1 MKTDKVKTKARMNAV
16 AQLIARGKEKGHL
29 TLDEV
34 NEFLPYDV
42 INSDQLDDI
51 LTIINQ
57 NDIAIVDHRIT
68 RHRELSGGGKEEG
81 GEEDAAVRN
90 IRMDDSVRLYLRE
103 MGRVPLLNRD
113 GEVTLA
119 KRIEKGLAQAR
130 HGVFRVYQI
139 FAELDALLKRINE
152 AKAKI
157 EEVVNVSTEGR
168 LPLWKQREL
177 TIEIREAVHKAQKIK
192 NAIDKVYEKFKA
204 TRRSN
209 DADAEKRMHTD
220 LEKHRKELHNILEA
234 LSFNPIQVEKF
245 VFKVVQLRDKLLE
258 AQTEFAR
265 ANRLIEECQAGRFR
279 DAKRELLRLN
289 RLTAEELA
297 DISEKEVIDEMKKVA
312 QNTKRNISR
321 YEQKTLLPNDE
332 FLETVTRI
340 IAGQNEAYDAKMAL
354 VNANVRLVVSIA
366 KKYTNRGLQFLDL
379 IQEGNIGLMRAV
391 DKFDYTKGYK
401 FSTYATW
408 WIRQAITRAIA
419 DQARTIRIPVHM
431 IEAIGKVIRASRQL
445 QQEQARDPLPEEIA
459 EYLNMSIEKVRRVL
473 KIAQDPISLETP
485 IGDEEDSHLGDF
497 IEDKSAIS
505 PAKSAAFSM
514 LQEQIEKVLGDL
526 SPREEKVL
534 RYRFGIGSGMPR
546 TLDEVGVVFEVTRER
561 VRQIEAKALRK
572 LRHPSRSKM
581 LKAFLDM

>member
-1 MKTDKVKTKARMNAV
+1 MKTEKVKTKARQDAV

-68 RHRELSGGGKEEG
+68 RHRELGVASKDEG

-139 FAELDALLKRINE
+139 FAELDVLLKRINE
-152 AKAKI
+152 SKAKI

-177 TIEIREAVHKAQKIK
+177 IIEIREAVHKAQKIK
-192 NAIDKVYEKFKA
+192 NAIDKAYEKFKA
-204 TRRSN
+204 TRRGS
-209 DADAEKRMHTD
+209 DSEAEKHLETE
-220 LEKHRKELHNILEA
+220 LEKHRKELHKVLEA
-234 LSFNPIQVEKF
+234 LNFNPIQVEKF
-245 VFKVVQLRDKLLE
+245 AFKVVQLRDKLLE

-289 RLTAEELA
+289 RLTAEEINE
-297 DISEKEVIDEMKKVA
+297 ISEKELIAEMKKVA

-497 IEDKSAIS
+497 IEDKSAVS

-572 LRHPSRSKM
+572 LRHPSRSKL